1 MLPEYHIRLCL
12 EEMLTI
18 MQSKDVI
25 EWLNWRKKMICNYIL
40 DDMCLSHFND
50 DRKNMLLVSW
60 LSSVLLKTGLAA
72 QGL

>member
-1 MLPEYHIRLCL
+1 
-12 EEMLTI
+12 